1 MAAARAGA
9 VKIEIAMKRR
19 ILLARL
25 LFIALRCA
33 TASPSSA
40 IEQRTNAYAHA
51 VQYESPHAIASFYA
65 PDGALVLPGME
76 PIVGPD
82 RVEAFLKP
90 LAANADIA
98 SCEMHTTSLR
108 VAGLTAHQEGTYSQV
123 AGEKGKPG
131 KLYHGTF
138 VADWRQEKGKWLFT
152 RLDMR
157 PEQ

>member
-1 MAAARAGA
+1 
-9 VKIEIAMKRR
+9 MKLR
-19 ILLARL
+19 ILLAGL
-25 LFIALRCA
+25 LLISLRCA
-33 TASPSSA
+33 TTSPA
-40 IEQRTNAYAHA
+40 GEIEQRTNAYAHA
-51 VQYESPHAIASFYA
+51 VQHEPPHVIASFYA

-76 PIVGPD
+76 PIVGPG

-90 LAANADIA
+90 LAANADVA

-108 VAGLTAHQEGTYSQV
+108 VDGDTAHQQGTYSQV

-138 VADWRQEKGKWLFT
+138 VADWRKDEGKWLFA
-152 RLDMR
+152 RLEMR